1 MEDSKFIEKE
11 LVLPEKLDPR
21 LCYLFSDM
29 SDYGY
34 ESNRFRF
41 WTAFY
46 TLIYWMFA
54 VSVCI
59 TALLFCIPLFGFP
72 RELMC
77 DATRRNDII
86 AAVSIILIIGTSNI
100 ILGLIPSSYSR
111 RITISWMMILY
122 ETVALIVCIIMI
134 IITEI
139 SKHNPFTDG
148 VVIIFVLVTLL
159 FHVIQEFL
167 TLTLINRMLIK
178 N

>member
-1 MEDSKFIEKE
+1 MEKSKFIEKE

-34 ESNRFRF
+34 EANRFRF
-41 WTAFY
+41 WTACY
-46 TLIYWMFA
+46 TLIYWLFA
-54 VSVCI
+54 VSVC
-59 TALLFCIPLFGFP
+59 LVSLFSCIPLFGFP
-72 RELMC
+72 RDLLC

-100 ILGLIPSSYSR
+100 ILGLIPSSYPR
-111 RITISWMMILY
+111 RATISWMMILY
-122 ETVALIVCIIMI
+122 VTVALILCIIRI
-134 IITEI
+134 IIIEI
-139 SKHNPFTDG
+139 SKTIPFTDG
-148 VVIIFVLVTLL
+148 VIIIFVLVTLF

-167 TLTLINRMLIK
+167 TLTLINRMFIK